1 MSFLA
6 RLFKN
11 RVKNVTITICGLD
24 AAGKTTLIN
33 YLMTGEF
40 TNTEP
45 TLGVNREILDLPKLH
60 ISIMDLGGQEDF
72 RGIWS
77 EVNERTDGLIYV
89 VDSTDFIRQNETKSV
104 FYNIINTQVHNEI
117 PILLLLNKIDVDN
130 RISRADFISEFSL
143 ADLNLS
149 WKCYETSA
157 KTGEGIYSAFKW
169 LVDALGDG
177 A

>member
-1 MSFLA
+1 MSFLV

-24 AAGKTTLIN
+24 SAGKTTLIN
-33 YLMTGEF
+33 YLMKGEF
-40 TNTEP
+40 TETEP

-60 ISIMDLGGQEDF
+60 ISVMDLGGQEDF
-72 RGIWS
+72 RGIRS

-89 VDSTDFIRQNETKSV
+89 IDSTDIFRLDETKDI
-104 FYNIINTQVHNEI
+104 FYNIINTQLHNEI
-117 PILLLLNKIDVDN
+117 PILLMLNKVDLQNHLPRAEFIDK
-130 RISRADFISEFSL
+130 FSL
-143 ADLNLS
+143 AELNLS

-157 KTGEGIYSAFKW
+157 KTGFGIYPAFKW
-169 LVDALGDG
+169 LVEKLGDE